1 MAVTESQNDERRR
14 STRSLQ
20 KVPVRVAGQG
30 ANGQAVNEAGEA
42 VVISAHGALLKIG
55 AELSSGSE
63 VELENAETRQR
74 ACFRVIWA
82 TEKPLEGK
90 WDMGVELQPGQ
101 AAPWANS

>member
-1 MAVTESQNDERRR
+1 MASTEVPTDERRR
-14 STRSLQ
+14 SPRQLQ

-30 ANGQAVNEAGEA
+30 ANGQAVNETGEA
-42 VVISAHGALLKIG
+42 VVISAQGALVKAN
-55 AELSSGSE
+55 AELRSGSE

-74 ACFRVIWA
+74 ARFRVIWA

-101 AAPWANS
+101 AAPWASS